1 MDIVEV
7 ARDPKNLCQV
17 QGCNTAPIC
26 LCGLIE
32 DMADEIERLREAL
45 RKISNSKTCECQI
58 ECVEMW
64 TIAYTALKE
73 KEDV

>member
-17 QGCNTAPIC
+17 QGCNTAPTC

-32 DMADEIERLREAL
+32 DMAAEIERLREAL
-45 RKISNSKTCECQI
+45 QKIADWPDYRLPSHQE
-58 ECVEMW
+58 
-64 TIAYTALKE
+64 IARDALKE
-73 KEDV
+73 KE

>member
-17 QGCNTAPIC
+17 QGCNTAPTC

-32 DMADEIERLREAL
+32 DMADEIERLREELDDYKAVL
-45 RKISNSKTCECQI
+45 S
-58 ECVEMW
+58 
-64 TIAYTALKE
+64 AYGIIHVSRNAALKE
-73 KEDV
+73 KE